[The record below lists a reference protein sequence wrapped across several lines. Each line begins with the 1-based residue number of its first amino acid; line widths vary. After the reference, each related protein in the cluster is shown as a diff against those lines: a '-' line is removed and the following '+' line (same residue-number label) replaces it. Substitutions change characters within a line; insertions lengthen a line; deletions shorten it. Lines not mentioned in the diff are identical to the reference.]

1 MLEALPEPA
10 KSRVRGLILGLLH
23 RWTSKAGS
31 STARF
36 TATAATTSE
45 RQRGR
50 TVAAAASGTGL
61 QMHPGVSRGGR
72 HKENG
77 EQVPIPESDLLRVPG
92 LLHPVHLN
100 HQEYHGYS

>member
-10 KSRVRGLILGLLH
+10 KNRVRGLILGLLH

-50 TVAAAASGTGL
+50 TVAANWAASRRGQQRRAARRERGAGADTRFRSSPSSRPPS
-61 QMHPGVSRGGR
+61 PGAS
-72 HKENG
+72 
-77 EQVPIPESDLLRVPG
+77 
-92 LLHPVHLN
+92 
-100 HQEYHGYS
+100 